1 MRLSPAMVCLVSAL
15 AAACG
20 EDKPMTTNSTSASA
34 GPTGDETGPGEAEAG
49 QSETG
54 TPTSAPGSEGGSSTG
69 APATSGTTAAVGE
82 SSGMGTT
89 FIVPTDVM
97 VGGVE
102 CDNWAQDCP
111 EGQKCMPWADGG
123 STAWNGTK
131 CTDVQPNPGQPGDEC
146 TVEGSAVSGVDSC
159 DKGVMCWD
167 VDPNTNMGICV
178 GMCTGSVEAPMC
190 DSEFTC
196 FVSNDGV
203 LNLCLKICDPLAQ
216 DCAGDD
222 VCIPNPQGQ
231 GEFTCVLDAS
241 GEEGQQFDPCEYINS
256 CDAGLFC
263 ALPANAMEC
272 DPAAT
277 GCCLPFCDLENPGMC
292 PGAGQSCLAWFE
304 QGTAP
309 PGYETVGYC
318 GIMM

>member
-1 MRLSPAMVCLVSAL
+1 MRTSPATMCLVSVL

-20 EDKPMTTNSTSASA
+20 DDKPMTTDSTTV
-34 GPTGDETGPGEAEAG
+34 GPTSNDTGGATSQG
-49 QSETG
+49 QSESG
-54 TPTSAPGSEGGSSTG
+54 APTTTAGPGSEGGTTG
-69 APATSGTTAAVGE
+69 GATSGSTGVVGDSTGE
-82 SSGMGTT
+82 MMT
-89 FIVPTDVM
+89 FIIMTT
-97 VGGVE
+97 GGGDGVKE
-102 CDNWAQDCP
+102 CDNWTQDCP
-111 EGQKCMPWADGG
+111 EGQKCMPWADNG
-123 STAWNGTK
+123 STAWNATK

-167 VDPNTNMGICV
+167 VDPNTNMGRCV
-178 GMCTGSVEAPMC
+178 GMCTGSVDAPMC
-190 DSEFTC
+190 DAEFTC

-203 LNLCLKICDPLAQ
+203 LNLCLGLCDPLAQ

-222 VCIPNPQGQ
+222 LCIPNPQGQ

-241 GEEGQQFDPCEYINS
+241 GEEGQDFDPCEYINS

-263 ALPANAMEC
+263 ALPANATEC

-277 GCCLPFCDLENPGMC
+277 GCCLPFCDLAMPAPC
-292 PGAGQSCLAWFE
+292 PGVNQMCLAWFE
-304 QGTAP
+304 AGTAP